1 MMYSDQNKIYPLNN
15 MNFPY
20 QEGLYQEAIIQL
32 VY

>member
-1 MMYSDQNKIYPLNN
+1 MMYLDQNKIYPLNN
-15 MNFPY
+15 MHFPN